1 MPTLEKVWQGL
12 WQVII
17 GRPLRSREASAEQV
31 SVPEGLAAL
40 ALDAL
45 SSVAYGPEAIAV
57 VLVGAGAAAM
67 RQLLV
72 VILAIVALLLLLVLS
87 YSQVI
92 EAYPN
97 GGGAYAVARAN
108 LGRMPSLVAA
118 ASLVVDYILTVSVS
132 VAAGVALMASAF
144 PVLLPYTLPLCLAVV
159 AFITILN
166 LRGVGESAR
175 AFLLPTV
182 AFVGGMWISI
192 IIGFTH
198 ADPIVVTRAPMLAG
212 SFQTLGILLL
222 LKAFSSGCTAL
233 TGVEAIAN
241 GVPLFREPRVR
252 RAKSTMRSLG
262 VILASILIGVAFL
275 TLRYHLLPRTNV
287 MLLAQV
293 LEGAVGRSWLF
304 YLTSFGVTAALGLA
318 ANTSFGSLPL
328 LSSVLARDHY
338 LPHVF
343 AIRGDRLVFETG
355 IWMLALASSA
365 LLVFAHGDTQTLIPL
380 YAIGVFTGFTL
391 SQAGLV
397 RHWLRERLPGWRWR
411 ALLNGLGAV
420 ATGLATLIFIYGK
433 FREGAWIVVIAIPLL
448 IWMFLTI
455 AGYYRRLGEL
465 LHPVEMP
472 RVIARP
478 APVVL
483 VPVTPDLNTL
493 AARALAHALAISTEV
508 LAVTVIF
515 DPEPGQ
521 SLTEEQVQERW
532 QAWNT
537 GVRLVVLHSQFHSVV
552 RPLVRFIS
560 SLERREGSRILV
572 LIPEVIATNPLQGLL
587 HNRMG
592 RILRRA
598 LERRTDVVVG
608 TVPMH
613 VGTRQILP
621 PIPPAPPQPP
631 SPRAEE
637 SAPGHPVDPVDRPD
651 PR

>member
-1 MPTLEKVWQGL
+1 MPTLEKIWQGL

-182 AFVGGMWISI
+182 AFVGGIWISI

-198 ADPIVVTRAPMLAG
+198 ANPIVVTRAPMLAG

-241 GVPLFREPRVR
+241 GVPLFRQPRVR

-262 VILASILIGVAFL
+262 VILASILIGLAFL
-275 TLRYHLLPRTNV
+275 TLRYHLLPRAHVT
-287 MLLAQV
+287 LLAQV

-304 YLTSFGVTAALGLA
+304 YVTSFGVTAALGLA

-365 LLVFAHGDTQTLIPL
+365 LLVFARGDTQTLIPL

-391 SQAGLV
+391 SQVGLV
-397 RHWLRERLPGWRWR
+397 RHWLRERVPGWRWR

-420 ATGLATLIFIYGK
+420 ATGLATLVFIYGK

-455 AGYYRRLGEL
+455 AGYYRRVGEL
-465 LHPVEMP
+465 LHPAEMP
-472 RVIARP
+472 RVIPRP
-478 APVVL
+478 EPVVL

-532 QAWNT
+532 RAWNT

-560 SLERREGSRILV
+560 SLERREGSRIVV

-592 RILRRA
+592 RILRRT

-613 VGTRQILP
+613 VGARQILP
-621 PIPPAPPQPP
+621 PIPPPPQPP
-631 SPRAEE
+631 SPDAEE
-637 SAPGHPVDPVDRPD
+637 SAPGHPTDPADRPD